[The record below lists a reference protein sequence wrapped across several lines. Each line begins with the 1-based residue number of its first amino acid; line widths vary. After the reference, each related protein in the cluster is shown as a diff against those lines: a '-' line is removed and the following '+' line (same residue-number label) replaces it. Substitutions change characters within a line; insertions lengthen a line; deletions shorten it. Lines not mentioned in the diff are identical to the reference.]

1 MPKTPPLATQ
11 SQLGLAA
18 ARASV
23 ERALRA
29 LNER

>member
-1 MPKTPPLATQ
+1 MPKYPTLATQ

-23 ERALRA
+23 ERALRTIS
-29 LNER
+29 ER